1 MGKIGLYVL
10 TALMAVMVP
19 AGFVSAE
26 GNENEQKGI

>member
-10 TALMAVMVP
+10 TALMAVMVQ
-19 AGFVSAE
+19 AGLAFAE